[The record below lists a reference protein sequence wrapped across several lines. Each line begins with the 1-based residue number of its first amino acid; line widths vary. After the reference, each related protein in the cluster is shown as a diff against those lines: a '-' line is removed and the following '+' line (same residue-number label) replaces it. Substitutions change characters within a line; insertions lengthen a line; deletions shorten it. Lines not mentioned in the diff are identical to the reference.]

1 MTLSHL
7 SPTFRAVMEIATH
20 AGSGMTVQQFCSI
33 RFPAGVCQVW
43 RFKPALP
50 PLERAAVVVG
60 VFIRGRGI
68 SRWTPLNLTF
78 ENAVAHYQR
87 LADQQRTPA
96 APTEAPTEAPAG
108 SAFAANRVPAMPPL
122 RGSTMALAGGAP

>member
-1 MTLSHL
+1 MTLSHW
-7 SPTFRAVMEIATH
+7 SPAFRAVMEIASH

-33 RFPAGVCQVW
+33 RFPTGVCQVW
-43 RFKPALP
+43 RFTPALP
-50 PLERAAVVVG
+50 PLERAPVVVG

-68 SRWTPLNLTF
+68 TRWTPLNLTF

-96 APTEAPTEAPAG
+96 APTEAPAG

>member
-50 PLERAAVVVG
+50 PLERASVVVG

-87 LADQQRTPA
+87 LADQRRFPA
-96 APTEAPTEAPAG
+96 EPAEAQPDCSSSAVRFPAPLPECG
-108 SAFAANRVPAMPPL
+108 SVQ
-122 RGSTMALAGGAP
+122 AGGAP

>member
-87 LADQQRTPA
+87 LADQRRSPA
-96 APTEAPTEAPAG
+96 EPAEAQPDRSSSAVRFPAPPPECG
-108 SAFAANRVPAMPPL
+108 SAR
-122 RGSTMALAGGAP
+122 AGGAP

>member
-7 SPTFRAVMEIATH
+7 SPAFKAVMEIATH

-33 RFPAGVCQVW
+33 RFPTGVCQVW

-50 PLERAAVVVG
+50 PLERVPVVVG

-68 SRWTPLNLTF
+68 SRWTPLDMTF
-78 ENAVAHYQR
+78 ENAVAHYER
-87 LADQQRTPA
+87 LAAQSR
-96 APTEAPTEAPAG
+96 AP
-108 SAFAANRVPAMPPL
+108 VMPPL
-122 RGSTMALAGGAP
+122 RGPAMAGGAP

>member
-20 AGSGMTVQQFCSI
+20 AGSGMTVQQFGSI

-50 PLERAAVVVG
+50 PLERASVVVG

-68 SRWTPLNLTF
+68 TRWTPLDLTF

-87 LADQQRTPA
+87 LADQRRPPA
-96 APTEAPTEAPAG
+96 EPAEAQPDRSSSAVRFPAPPPECG
-108 SAFAANRVPAMPPL
+108 SAR
-122 RGSTMALAGGAP
+122 AGGAP

>member
-20 AGSGMTVQQFCSI
+20 AGSGMTVQQFGSI

-50 PLERAAVVVG
+50 PLERASVVVG

-68 SRWTPLNLTF
+68 TRWTPLDLTF

-87 LADQQRTPA
+87 LADQHQTPA
-96 APTEAPTEAPAG
+96 EPMEAPANRSSAAVRFPAPPPECG
-108 SAFAANRVPAMPPL
+108 SAR
-122 RGSTMALAGGAP
+122 AGGAP